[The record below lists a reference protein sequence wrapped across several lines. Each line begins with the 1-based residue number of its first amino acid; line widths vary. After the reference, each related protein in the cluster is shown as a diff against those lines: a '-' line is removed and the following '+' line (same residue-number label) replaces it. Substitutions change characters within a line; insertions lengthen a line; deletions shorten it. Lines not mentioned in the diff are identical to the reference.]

1 MIRILIA
8 DDHPLVRRGV
18 MQILTDEVPRVAIEE
33 ASSASELLQLA
44 SRSPSWDM
52 VVLDLTMPGRSGLDA
67 LHELKEMC
75 PTTPVLVLSMHPEDQ
90 FAVRVLRAGA
100 AGYLTKESV
109 PDELVQAVRKI
120 LSGGRYIRPSI
131 ADLLAVQLQ
140 DGDVDRLPHHKL
152 SDREFQVLSLIA
164 RGKTVSDI
172 AEELSLSVKTISTY
186 RSRILEKL
194 KLKTTADLTRYAI
207 VHHLAE

>member
-18 MQILTDEVPRVAIEE
+18 MQILADEVPRAVIEE
-33 ASSASELLQLA
+33 ASSAPELLQLA
-44 SRSPSWDM
+44 SRHTWDM

-67 LHELKEMC
+67 LHELKELC

-90 FAVRVLRAGA
+90 FALRVLRAGA

-109 PDELVQAVRKI
+109 PDELVQAVRRI
-120 LSGGRYIRPSI
+120 LGGGRYIRPSI
-131 ADLLAVQLQ
+131 AELLAAQIQ
-140 DGDVDRLPHHKL
+140 DGDEDRPPHHKL
-152 SDREFQVLSLIA
+152 SDREFQVLNLIA
-164 RGKTVSDI
+164 RGKTVTDI
-172 AEELSLSVKTISTY
+172 AEELCLSVKTISTY

-207 VHHLAE
+207 VHCLAE